1 MVVSINSK
9 TCKDGIIQ
17 FPTSIFS
24 LKGKIKKRKNC
35 GQIGIKN
42 LLSDNDAIF
51 FFLQQFFG
59 GRSVLTE
66 EKRIH
71 EVPKTGQNVH
81 GESSSFRIFLPVS
94 S

>member
-1 MVVSINSK
+1 MNKIVVKQKLRVYYLIMMLFY
-9 TCKDGIIQ
+9 
-17 FPTSIFS
+17 FPTMI
-24 LKGKIKKRKNC
+24 LW
-35 GQIGIKN
+35 
-42 LLSDNDAIF
+42 
-51 FFLQQFFG
+51 
-59 GRSVLTE
+59 GRSVFTE